1 MARGSIIQRGDKT
14 WRIAVELEPDP
25 LTGKRR
31 QQWHTFHG
39 GKRAAEEERTRL
51 QAEADKGKLV
61 ADPKMTVADYFEKWL
76 SDYASTKGP
85 KTCSTY
91 RCLVKNYVVPHL
103 GAVQLGKLTPS
114 HLVKLF
120 SLLRETSRK
129 DTGEKLSPATLN
141 AVFRM
146 VRTAM
151 NVAVKRELI
160 GRNPIKGVDAP
171 SVPRKEMKTFTV
183 EQAKAFLD
191 ASVDEGLKWQGFF
204 TLLLTTGARPGELKA
219 IRWID
224 INLDT
229 KMMSIQQN
237 GQRVPGVGRVIGQPK
252 TGGSRRQVA
261 LSTDVVSLLKKHR
274 IEQNEER
281 LQSGPLWKDNGLV
294 FCSEVGTMLEDKAV
308 RRAFYR
314 ICDRASVPR
323 IRPYDLRHS
332 SASLLL
338 AAGIHPK
345 VVAERLGHANVNLTL
360 NLYSHV
366 LPGLQQDAADTLEAL
381 LRNGDN

>member
-1 MARGSIIQRGDKT
+1 MARGSVIARGEKT
-14 WRIAVELEPDP
+14 WRLIVELDPDP

-31 QQWHTFHG
+31 RQFVTFHG

-51 QAEADKGKLV
+51 QAEADQGKL
-61 ADPKMTVADYFEKWL
+61 APDPKMTVAAYFERWL
-76 SDYASTKGP
+76 ADYASTKGP

-91 RCLVKNYVVPHL
+91 RCLVKNYVIPHL
-103 GAVQLGKLTPS
+103 GNTQLGKLTTS
-114 HLVKLF
+114 HMVRLF
-120 SLLRETSRK
+120 SILREAPRQ
-129 DTGEKLSPATLN
+129 DGRGADGLSPATLH
-141 AVFRM
+141 AVYRM
-146 VRTAM
+146 VRTAF
-151 NVAVKRELI
+151 NVAVKWELLS
-160 GRNPIKGVDAP
+160 RNPIAGVDAP
-171 SVPRKEMKTFTV
+171 SVPRKEMKTFDPQ
-183 EQAKAFLD
+183 QARAFLD
-191 ASVDEGLKWQGFF
+191 ASAAEGLKWEAFF

-219 IRWID
+219 LRWID
-224 INLDT
+224 LHLDA
-229 KMMSIQQN
+229 KAMAIQQN
-237 GQRVPGVGRVIGQPK
+237 GQRVPGVGRVVGQPK
-252 TGGSRRQVA
+252 TGGSRRQIA
-261 LSTDVVSLLKKHR
+261 LSVDDVSLLKRHR
-274 IEQNEER
+274 VEQNEDR
-281 LQSGPLWKDNGLV
+281 LQLGPLWHDDGLV

-366 LPGLQQDAADTLEAL
+366 LPGLQQDAADTLQAL
-381 LRNGDN
+381 LKKA